1 MKWLLFIFPGSVFV
15 LFKGSLTIYQD
26 KYSKASSVCFVL
38 VQMTYVLHWLPSVD
52 LCEWTS
58 LNILWV
64 WLTQCPLPNL
74 TSCHEEYPPHIHPH
88 LSTHICAYSN
98 MNTHESKPHMMT
110 VCPFGELSAVLKS
123 SRTKKHI
130 LQLSCRH
137 LEGEVGGVLR
147 RKALPE
153 DLHASSA
160 QPIDC
165 SDEPILIWRSRLI
178 GRTAVKDS
186 HLNDCVKRSL
196 IWKLLT
202 WHIFLPRR
210 RHFSVYLVWVRS
222 SQIDAVRYC
231 RGFFTPSSVLDG
243 ILPGF
248 LTMESA
254 IARNAFEFRD
264 FSDGV

>member
-1 MKWLLFIFPGSVFV
+1 M
-15 LFKGSLTIYQD
+15 
-26 KYSKASSVCFVL
+26 
-38 VQMTYVLHWLPSVD
+38 
-52 LCEWTS
+52 
-58 LNILWV
+58 
-64 WLTQCPLPNL
+64 
-74 TSCHEEYPPHIHPH
+74 
-88 LSTHICAYSN
+88 ST
-98 MNTHESKPHMMT
+98 SKPHVMSWRLPHPSTHTPASVHTHMRIFKHDVNTQWSKPHIMT
-110 VCPFGELSAVLKS
+110 VCPFGELYAVLKS

-147 RKALPE
+147 RKTLPE

-160 QPIDC
+160 RPIGC
-165 SDEPILIWRSRLI
+165 SDELILIWRSRLI
-178 GRTAVKDS
+178 GRAAVRDS

-202 WHIFLPRR
+202 GHIFLPRH

-222 SQIDAVRYC
+222 SQIDAVRQC
-231 RGFFTPSSVLDG
+231 HGFFTPSSVLDG

-254 IARNAFEFRD
+254 IARNALEFLD